1 MIGGPRGALL
11 ALVGGVLL
19 VGLIGVLAAERAQRQ
34 PMGSSTL
41 FTRWRTWAVIA
52 PVALLG
58 AWTTVSMAV
67 FVAVL
72 SAQAVREY
80 TRLAGVDGAA
90 SWLAVAAA
98 AATPAVILVDVVT
111 VAVVAVALL
120 LSVSAVAV
128 WRGDAARGQHELV
141 STVFA
146 WTWIAL
152 LSGNLVL
159 LRAHD
164 LGGFAV
170 VTALLLGVAVSD
182 VGAFTAGKLLARG
195 RLAGSLS
202 PLSPSK
208 TRAGVI
214 GNVVG
219 AAVAVALVALV
230 AAPPVPLW
238 LLALVPL
245 AIAIGAVLGD
255 LLESLAKRAADAKD
269 AGDWLPGFG
278 GLLDRVDSLIVAA
291 PLVMGLVGG
300 YGLLT

>member
-1 MIGGPRGALL
+1 MIGGERGALL

-19 VGLIGVLAAERAQRQ
+19 VGLLAVLAAERAQRK
-34 PMGSSTL
+34 PLGSTSL

-52 PVALLG
+52 PVSLLA
-58 AWTTVSMAV
+58 AWTTLSIAV
-67 FVAVL
+67 FVAAL

-80 TRLAGVDGAA
+80 TRLTGVAGAA
-90 SWLAVAAA
+90 GWLAVVAA
-98 AATPAVILVDVVT
+98 AATPVVILVDVVT

-120 LSVSAVAV
+120 LSVAAVAV
-128 WRGDAARGQHELV
+128 WRGDAARGQHELL

-146 WTWIAL
+146 WAWIAL

-159 LRAHD
+159 LRAHE
-164 LGGFAV
+164 LGGYAV

-182 VGAFTAGKLLARG
+182 VGAFTAGNLLARG
-195 RLAGSLS
+195 WLAAPLS

-219 AAVAVALVALV
+219 AALAVALVALV

-245 AIAIGAVLGD
+245 AIAVGSVLGD